1 MKSEA
6 WHSNESLNKMVSNWN
21 TQTHTYTTDRHT
33 STNTYTHTLSHP
45 LSHTRSLTHNLSLT
59 HAYTTHRHRH
69 RHRHRRTNTYT
80 HTHSLSR
87 TPTETHTFSFYLH
100 SLSHFNRHTHIRLTF
115 GCISMPNS
123 LDMINVNNNLKQHYI
138 FLRSSL
144 YQIRQLKG
152 KL

>member
-69 RHRHRRTNTYT
+69 RHRRTNTYT

-115 GCISMPNS
+115 GRISMPNS